1 MGMKMLT
8 QLFLPLAQIYGGITT
23 LRNLF
28 FDWGIFKSSLIK
40 APSIG
45 VGNLSLGGSGKSV
58 LIDYLISFF
67 KEKKNVLVISR
78 GYKRKTN
85 GVIVASENCTV
96 DTIGDE
102 PYQFF
107 KKYKEIKIVVSEKRI
122 LGLKTINQ
130 LNIQPDI
137 ILLDDIMQHRY
148 VRPQKMILTTTY
160 SQPYFNDFL
169 LPQGSLRENKSG
181 IKRAQIIIVTK
192 CPSDLSVLEQEEIKN
207 KIKPLS
213 YQSVF
218 FSKIEY
224 SKKIINNE
232 KEKFLRSLRTK
243 FLLITGVANPNP
255 LIEFLEG
262 EKFKFE
268 HLEFPN
274 HNQYS
279 LTEIEKIKLKNK
291 NKLIL
296 TTEKDFWKLEPYFN
310 SDVLYYLPIK
320 MSFFDNLETLR
331 FHKLINYTLSKN

>member
-1 MGMKMLT
+1 MDMKMLT
-8 QLFLPLAQIYGGITT
+8 PLLLPLALIYGGITG

-28 FDWGIFKSSLIK
+28 FDLGIFKSHLIK
-40 APSIG
+40 DPSIG
-45 VGNLSLGGSGKSV
+45 VGNLSVGGTGKSV
-58 LIDYLISFF
+58 LIDYLIYFF
-67 KEKKNVLVISR
+67 KEENNVVVISR

-85 GVIVASENCTV
+85 GVIVASENCSV

-107 KKYKEIKIVVSEKRI
+107 KKHKEIKILVSEKRI

-130 LNIQPDI
+130 MNIQSDI
-137 ILLDDIMQHRY
+137 LLLDDIMQHRY
-148 VRPQKMILTTTY
+148 IHPQKMILTTTY
-160 SQPYFNDFL
+160 KQPYYNDFL
-169 LPQGSLRENKSG
+169 LPQGSLRENRSG

-192 CPSDLSVLEQEEIKN
+192 CPTDLSVLEQEEIKN
-207 KIKPLS
+207 KIKPLP
-213 YQSVF
+213 YQYVF

-224 SKKIINNE
+224 SKKIINNK

-274 HNQYS
+274 HHQYC
-279 LTEIEKIKLKNK
+279 LAEIEKMKIK

-310 SDVLYYLPIK
+310 SDILYYLPIK
-320 MSFFDNLETLR
+320 MSFFNNSETRR
-331 FHKLINYTLSKN
+331 FHKLINSTLANN